1 MASRFLFVWR
11 YAMPK
16 LFLVYL
22 GGRAPKA
29 NIELHDV
36 QFVAGDSIEDT
47 FEELRHRWF
56 GTVQGLH
63 LDAYLEVKFVDGF
76 RVELWR
82 EPSAQPERLYFVN
95 CGGYD
100 SASVAELHQFGLVAA
115 TSAADAKR
123 KGRESLLTRSLQQH
137 KDDLFDVDDCMAV
150 GEVAEYF
157 VHLLPDSQ
165 TQPFVPDWFGYRV
178 IG

>member
-1 MASRFLFVWR
+1 
-11 YAMPK
+11 MPK

-47 FEELRHRWF
+47 FEQLRKRWF

-76 RVELWR
+76 RIELR
-82 EPSAQPERLYFVN
+82 RDPSAQPEKLYFVN
-95 CGGYD
+95 LGG
-100 SASVAELHQFGLVAA
+100 
-115 TSAADAKR
+115 
-123 KGRESLLTRSLQQH
+123 
-137 KDDLFDVDDCMAV
+137 
-150 GEVAEYF
+150 
-157 VHLLPDSQ
+157 
-165 TQPFVPDWFGYRV
+165 
-178 IG
+178 